1 MSKRNFVRGILLV
14 VLVVILSIGIMV
26 FMLDSVAK
34 SGIEK
39 GATYALDVN
48 TSLEHIHIGLISGQ
62 VDISDLQIDNPTGFP
77 SRYLMKVNKLD
88 VEIEPSSLFSDV
100 VHIRKFVLD
109 GLDINV
115 DQKLTANNVSKILDN
130 IKRLNSGE
138 QDKQKQREEQ
148 TSEGK
153 KIFVNTITVN
163 NVVAHFHLD
172 AKLASK
178 DVTVR
183 IPTIILNNVS
193 SEDSPVVIRE
203 LVMKLV
209 PAILVEVIKHSH
221 GIVPADIINNLN
233 GQLVNMQNT
242 VLKTIVSSSVK
253 QAEDVIKHQAGDVI
267 KHQAQD
273 VFHKFI
279 GDNKHKGKQHKGKD
293 NDNQAELFDA
303 KHIKSYAKNKKSDV
317 KSEKSGVKNNKS
329 GAKHKG
335 DTNNKKDKPAKNM
348 EKDLKKQGNA
358 FLKSVLNGNKQNQSG
373 RKNNGKE

>member
-14 VLVVILSIGIMV
+14 VLVVILAIGIMV

-138 QDKQKQREEQ
+138 QDKQNQREEQ

-153 KIFVNTITVN
+153 KIFVNTI
-163 NVVAHFHLD
+163 
-172 AKLASK
+172 
-178 DVTVR
+178 
-183 IPTIILNNVS
+183 
-193 SEDSPVVIRE
+193 
-203 LVMKLV
+203 
-209 PAILVEVIKHSH
+209 
-221 GIVPADIINNLN
+221 
-233 GQLVNMQNT
+233 
-242 VLKTIVSSSVK
+242 
-253 QAEDVIKHQAGDVI
+253 
-267 KHQAQD
+267 
-273 VFHKFI
+273 
-279 GDNKHKGKQHKGKD
+279 
-293 NDNQAELFDA
+293 
-303 KHIKSYAKNKKSDV
+303 
-317 KSEKSGVKNNKS
+317 
-329 GAKHKG
+329 
-335 DTNNKKDKPAKNM
+335 
-348 EKDLKKQGNA
+348 
-358 FLKSVLNGNKQNQSG
+358 
-373 RKNNGKE
+373 